1 MITRNTNGAEFG
13 SRWQLDRELVE
24 GDNILS
30 AIREMSNDEVRFSG
44 FLTRRLNSKR
54 SSII

>member
-24 GDNILS
+24 GDNVLS